1 MQTIEVFSYK
11 NILEIQVQDPAIFT
25 TRNRIVYSRPIKIY
39 QGIDNPIHVVAKNQD
54 QKAVNLTGYVM
65 TVEIQD
71 PENEITVASYSVNFV
86 TITKGLGTFVIPR
99 DTVNALDQRHYQLTA
114 RLINSATN
122 AENPLYIDDNYSVAV
137 PLQVLSAYYSTDPIT
152 PTLVEGIVDLGPL

>member
-1 MQTIEVFSYK
+1 MQTIDIFWYK
-11 NILEIQVQDPAIFT
+11 NILEVQVQDPAIFT

-39 QGIDNPIHVVAKNQD
+39 QGIDNPIHIVAKNQD
-54 QKAVNLTGYVM
+54 QKPVDFTGYVM

-71 PENEITVASYSVNFV
+71 PENEITVASYTVNFV

-137 PLQVLSAYYSTDPIT
+137 PLQVLSAYYSTDPVS
-152 PTLVEGIVDLGPL
+152 PTLAEGIVDLVPL

>member
-1 MQTIEVFSYK
+1 M
-11 NILEIQVQDPAIFT
+11 
-25 TRNRIVYSRPIKIY
+25 YSRPIKIY
-39 QGIDNPIHVVAKNQD
+39 QGIDNPIHIVAKNQD
-54 QKAVNLTGYVM
+54 QKPVDFTGYVM

-137 PLQVLSAYYSTDPIT
+137 PLQVLSAYYSTDPVS
-152 PTLVEGIVDLGPL
+152 PTLAEGIVDLGPL

>member
-1 MQTIEVFSYK
+1 MQTIDIFWYK
-11 NILEIQVQDPAIFT
+11 NILEVQVQDPAIFT

-39 QGIDNPIHVVAKNQD
+39 QGIDNPIHIVAKNQD
-54 QKAVNLTGYVM
+54 QKPVDFTGYVM

-71 PENEITVASYSVNFV
+71 PENEITVASYTVNFV

-137 PLQVLSAYYSTDPIT
+137 PLQVLSAYYSTDPVS
-152 PTLVEGIVDLGPL
+152 PTLAEGIVDLGPL

>member
-1 MQTIEVFSYK
+1 MQTIDIFWYK
-11 NILEIQVQDPAIFT
+11 NILEVQVQDPAIFT

-39 QGIDNPIHVVAKNQD
+39 QGIDNPIHIVAKNQD
-54 QKAVNLTGYVM
+54 QKPVDFTGYVM

-71 PENEITVASYSVNFV
+71 PENEITVAAYSVNFV

-137 PLQVLSAYYSTDPIT
+137 PLQVLSAYYSTDPVS
-152 PTLVEGIVDLGPL
+152 PTLAEGIVDLGPL